1 MVECPLTYDGE
12 SYGVDFEKLERVIA
26 DPQTTM
32 LIFCN
37 PHNPVGKIWEK
48 ETMERIGALCWKHHV
63 VVISDEIHC
72 ELTDPGKE
80 YIPFASVSE
89 ECKKEQYHLHCP
101 DQGVQPGGDPDG
113 GRHGA

>member
-1 MVECPLTYDGE
+1 M
-12 SYGVDFEKLERVIA
+12 
-26 DPQTTM
+26 
-32 LIFCN
+32 
-37 PHNPVGKIWEK
+37 GKK
-48 ETMERIGALCWKHHV
+48 GTMERIGALCWKHHV

-80 YIPFASVSE
+80 YFPCLGIGGVQ
-89 ECKKEQYHLHCP
+89 KEQYHLHCP